1 MAKRSAHPTTPTVYT
16 VGHSTRSL
24 DELVDMLRAHGVTAI
39 ADVRPLSQVAQHPHF
54 NDDALA
60 KSLPLQGIRYLPF
73 PALGGRRRPLEGSPN
88 TGWRSESFRGYA
100 DYMQTPVFRQAIDD
114 LLRVAAQPT
123 AIMCARGGAV
133 AVSSVAHFRRIARA
147 AAYVL
152 DVMSHT
158 TVAPS
163 PDTLRARRR
172 RQNSVPETDP
182 RSRPVRLTPR
192 RRRYIPAHAEPGLFA
207 HFF

>member
-39 ADVRPLSQVAQHPHF
+39 ADVRRYPKSRKHPHF

-73 PALGGRRRPLEGSPN
+73 PALGGRRRPLKDSPN

-114 LLRVAAQPT
+114 LLRVAAQQPT
-123 AIMCARGGAV
+123 AIMCAEAVPWRCHRSLISDALLARGCA
-133 AVSSVAHFRRIARA
+133 
-147 AAYVL
+147 VL
-152 DVMSHT
+152 DVMSAT
-158 TVAPS
+158 TVTPHH
-163 PDTLRARRR
+163 
-172 RQNSVPETDP
+172 
-182 RSRPVRLTPR
+182 LTPFAR
-192 RRRYIPAHAEPGLFA
+192 VDGGKILYPKPTHEVGLFD
-207 HFF
+207 